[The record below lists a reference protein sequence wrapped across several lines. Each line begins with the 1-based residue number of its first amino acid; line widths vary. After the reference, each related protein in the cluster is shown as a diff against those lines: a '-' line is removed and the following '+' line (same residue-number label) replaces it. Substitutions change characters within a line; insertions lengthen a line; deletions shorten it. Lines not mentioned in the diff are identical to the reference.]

1 RSPERA
7 PMRSVRRRSVLHALV
22 LGALTLGCGATAREA
37 TDHAR
42 RPTWASRAIPEA
54 RGDFRV
60 LPDGRRAA
68 IRYKG
73 WTPRDFGAFRTYAYD
88 DARPEPAVLG
98 ATIPAGLSGDATK
111 GRVLFLDRAK
121 GPCTGCHLVP
131 GDDVWPAGSV
141 G

>member
-1 RSPERA
+1 
-7 PMRSVRRRSVLHALV
+7 MRSVRRRLALPAIALSVLAV
-22 LGALTLGCGATAREA
+22 GCAVTERAMPEDADIPRW
-37 TDHAR
+37 T
-42 RPTWASRAIPEA
+42 SRAIPEA

-73 WTPRDFGAFRTYAYD
+73 WTPADFGAFRTYAYD
-88 DARPEPAVLG
+88 DARPEPAVLR

-121 GPCTGCHLVP
+121 GPCTG
-131 GDDVWPAGSV
+131 
-141 G
+141 